1 MSDFTP
7 AQRIKRAFE
16 ETGMSYAEFEKATG
30 ISKSALQRYASGVT
44 KKIPVDVMEKIA
56 PVLGVSISYLMGWDE
71 NAPPRSEGHTPKRPV
86 SDEEIKFALFG
97 DTAVDDQDLADVKR
111 FAAFIAQK
119 KKETG

>member
-7 AQRIKRAFE
+7 SQRIKSALAQ
-16 ETGMSYAEFEKATG
+16 TGMSYAEFEKKTG
-30 ISKSALQRYASGVT
+30 VSKSALQRYASGTT

-56 PVLGVSISYLMGWDE
+56 PALGVSVAYLMGLPE
-71 NAPPRSEGHTPKRPV
+71 TAAPQETKRSI

-97 DTAVDDQDLADVKR
+97 DTAVDDRDLADVKR

-119 KKETG
+119 KKEMEK